1 MMGTGP
7 NKVVWLM
14 LYRKREQMVAVFPS
28 GLQIFLSV
36 SLKVPRFSS
45 HAAKQHC
52 ITLISELFCIR
63 NGVCVMMPGF
73 GTFHHLKEQQLTL
86 QLFTTRCAW
95 PHLPFPLIS
104 MGNPPD
110 TNHYHGPCP
119 AKPTERVSTGF
130 SGSRW
135 KFCVPTFP
143 LLVQYVEP
151 QSCGFC
157 LNPTK
162 GSTRAWLSAVLSP
175 SHFAGELHCDG
186 LAIKSFLPLALVT

>member
-1 MMGTGP
+1 
-7 NKVVWLM
+7 M

-36 SLKVPRFSS
+36 SLKVPHFSS

-143 LLVQYVEP
+143 PFNTWSHRAVDSASTLLKVALV
-151 QSCGFC
+151 
-157 LNPTK
+157 L
-162 GSTRAWLSAVLSP
+162 GSPL
-175 SHFAGELHCDG
+175 
-186 LAIKSFLPLALVT
+186 SFLHPILLENSIVMG